1 MHNEYVYTVMK
12 IAYDSEAEGLQEKV
26 NAVYYDSS
34 EAYDYIEEQQE
45 FEEEGVYWRVDR
57 HRVIFKQNAQ
67 TFSGS
72 ELLGFEKA
80 ARIAER
86 ADGYGSP
93 VWADGAGIAADIR
106 SRVPVK

>member
-12 IAYDSEAEGLQEKV
+12 IEYDNEAEGLQEKV

-57 HRVIFKQNAQ
+57 HRQ
-67 TFSGS
+67 SGLM
-72 ELLGFEKA
+72 ELA
-80 ARIAER
+80 
-86 ADGYGSP
+86 SP
-93 VWADGAGIAADIR
+93 LISGQEYL
-106 SRVPVK
+106 SSK